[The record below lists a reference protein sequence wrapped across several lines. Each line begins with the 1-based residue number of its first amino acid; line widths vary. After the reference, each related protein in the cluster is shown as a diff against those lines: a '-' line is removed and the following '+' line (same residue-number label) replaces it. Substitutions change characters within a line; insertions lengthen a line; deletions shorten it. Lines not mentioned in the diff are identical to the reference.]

1 MPQRSRKNWAPTT
14 VAFFIKSHDEDG
26 KAAASRSRQT
36 AARSLRRLS
45 PARVGMALPGFLAV
59 GSALGAYL
67 LAKVRAGGGAAKRRR
82 VDPLGA
88 FVDATE
94 VPATPASSGDGAP
107 RALANLRYAVK
118 DIFQIEGRV
127 TGFGSPAWAE
137 THKPAGKTARA
148 VAMLADAG
156 ATCVGV
162 THMDEFAYGV
172 SGENAHY
179 GTPRNPAAPGRIP
192 GGSSSGS
199 AVAVAAALKDVAFAL
214 GTDSGGSVRV
224 PAAHC
229 GVFGFR
235 PTHGAVS
242 ATGVVRFAPSMD
254 TVGWFARDGET
265 LRAVGDV
272 LLAPRLGKRAGD
284 GNGGAGTTGT
294 SPPNIAKLLVLE
306 DAVALSDPASRCG
319 AAALCAALGDRFPPG
334 TVQRLDLGKHL
345 LVLCPSLR
353 EVAERHP
360 RVKNEK
366 NEDEDVTGLDALRF
380 AFARLMGAE
389 VWSALGGWYG
399 ARPFSERGDT
409 GPGVRQRM
417 DAASRIADA
426 PDALEVCRKA
436 REEAKFALGTLLDGE
451 SETALVLPTTPSAPP
466 PLDADDAAQEAWRK
480 KTLALTCICS
490 LAGFPQVTLP
500 LRADGIDGPRGVSLV
515 MGPGRDYAA
524 LDAAVA
530 WGARVAAA
538 FPEIVD
544 ADATANAAQSATRRD
559 EAHGSSRASSPVTK
573 SGDAVGEPGEPFKA
587 RGNERFKAGAFEEA
601 AAAYGE
607 ALRAAGAHGSRRW
620 RAVVFSNRAMARLK
634 LGAYAEAEEDC
645 GEALKLDP
653 RNVKAHLRRGAAR
666 AVSGNYLEALE
677 DFESA
682 LRLEPRN
689 RDARAEVSR
698 MKNILGEANP
708 IPDFD

>member
-1 MPQRSRKNWAPTT
+1 
-14 VAFFIKSHDEDG
+14 
-26 KAAASRSRQT
+26 
-36 AARSLRRLS
+36 
-45 PARVGMALPGFLAV
+45 MALPGILAV

-67 LAKVRAGGGAAKRRR
+67 LAKVRARGGAAKRRG

-88 FVDATE
+88 FVDETE

-107 RALANLRYAVK
+107 RALENLRYAVK

-137 THKPAGKTARA
+137 THKPARKTARA

-162 THMDEFAYGV
+162 THMDEFAYSV

-199 AVAVAAALKDVAFAL
+199 AVAVAASLNDVAFAL

-242 ATGVVRFAPSMD
+242 ATGVVKFAPSMD

-265 LRAVGDV
+265 LRKVGDV
-272 LLAPRLGKRAGD
+272 LLKPRLGLGEVNVGFTNLPTR
-284 GNGGAGTTGT
+284 
-294 SPPNIAKLLVLE
+294 LLVLE
-306 DAVALSDPASRCG
+306 DATALSDPASQCG
-319 AAALCAALGDRFPPG
+319 VASLCAALEDVFPPG
-334 TVQRLDLGKHL
+334 QISRLDLGKHL

-353 EVAERHP
+353 EIASRLP
-360 RVKNEK
+360 RGSGTGDDDKN
-366 NEDEDVTGLDALRF
+366 VTGLDALRF
-380 AFARLMGAE
+380 ACGKLMGGE
-389 VWSALGGWYG
+389 VWASLGDWY
-399 ARPFSERGDT
+399 ASRPLSERGDT

-417 DAASRIADA
+417 DDASKTAND
-426 PDALEVCRKA
+426 PESLELCAKA
-436 REEAKFALGTLLDGE
+436 REEARFALGTLLDGA
-451 SETALVLPTTPSAPP
+451 SDAAMALPTTPSAPP
-466 PLDADDAAQEAWRK
+466 IVGADDASQDAWRK
-480 KTLALTCICS
+480 RTLALTCVCS
-490 LAGFPQVTLP
+490 LVGFPQVTVP
-500 LRADGIDGPRGVSLV
+500 LRAEKIDGPRGVSLV
-515 MGPGRDYAA
+515 MGPGRDFALLRAA
-524 LDAAVA
+524 EK
-530 WGARVAAA
+530 WGRRVAAA
-538 FPEIVD
+538 FPEMVD
-544 ADATANAAQSATRRD
+544 ADARFR
-559 EAHGSSRASSPVTK
+559 
-573 SGDAVGEPGEPFKA
+573 SGDAGGQSPPISHAEPSAPSSARASRDLAGDAAGEPFKA
-587 RGNERFKAGAFEEA
+587 EGNERFKAGAFEA
-601 AAAYGE
+601 AAASYGE
-607 ALRAAGAHGSRRW
+607 ALRAAGTRGSRRW
-620 RAVVFSNRAMARLK
+620 RAIVFSNRAMARLK

-645 GEALKLDP
+645 VEALKLDP
-653 RNVKAHLRRGAAR
+653 KNVKAYLRRGAAR

-698 MKNILGEANP
+698 MKNILGEADQ
-708 IPDFD
+708 IPDFDA